1 MHLLLFIASTK
12 LEQIA
17 SMFAEVK
24 GIKKAKKADAPPPEA
39 SEVVKPKKRKQ
50 DTHDCVSE
58 PSKTKR
64 SKNGEN
70 SCANPHMFKGYN
82 LQELNI
88 PAAALPQS
96 GKQNGGAH
104 GYTVTSSNN
113 AAPCP
118 KIVNL
123 WIWYDMFNSSHLA
136 GSSSST
142 ASACCAP
149 PLAS

>member
-1 MHLLLFIASTK
+1 MFNASTTLK
-12 LEQIA
+12 RIA
-17 SMFAEVK
+17 GEAKGMKRVKESM
-24 GIKKAKKADAPPPEA
+24 DAGASPPEA
-39 SEVVKPKKRKQ
+39 PEVVKPKKRKQ
-50 DTHDCVSE
+50 DSERVSE
-58 PSKTKR
+58 SAKR
-64 SKNGEN
+64 TKNGEN